1 MPTISILGS
10 GNGTNAQALIDAIEN
25 GTLSATIGCIIS
37 DVQDAPILQRAQRH
51 NLPAYHID
59 CTPSPHALRDTAETT
74 VLAWLA
80 HHHTD
85 YVILAGFMR
94 IIKTNLLHA
103 YPHRIINIHPSLLP
117 AFPGL
122 DAGRQAFEA
131 GVSHTGCT
139 VHFVDAG
146 IDTGQII
153 LQQRISI
160 DPNDTLEILMQKI
173 HTAEH
178 QTYPKALQQLFNQS

>member
-59 CTPSPHALRDTAETT
+59 CAPSPHALRDTAETT
-74 VLAWLA
+74 VLERLA
-80 HHHTD
+80 HHNTD

-94 IIKTNLLHA
+94 IIKSHLLDA
-103 YPHRIINIHPSLLP
+103 YPQRIINIHPSLLP

-131 GVSHTGCT
+131 GVTHTGCT

-146 IDTGQII
+146 IDTGKII
-153 LQQRISI
+153 HQQQVSI
-160 DPNDTLEILMQKI
+160 EPTDTLETLMQKI
-173 HTAEH
+173 HRAEH
-178 QTYPKALQQLFNQS
+178 RAFPTALQQLFSQP